1 MVRFLSSLKTERM
14 ASKVCRTR
22 NDARADVPDDIKRI
36 CNPRRRPSKPGCL
49 SPVEFG
55 TGYMLA

>member
-1 MVRFLSSLKTERM
+1 MQHFLSSPKAERT
-14 ASKVCRTR
+14 ACKVCRTC

-36 CNPRRRPSKPGCL
+36 CNPRGGPSKPGCL

-55 TGYMLA
+55 ARYMLA

>member
-1 MVRFLSSLKTERM
+1 M